1 MPAEAGNTNASKR
14 RQLTQEALRM
24 RVEGERL
31 IDGIVEIDNELA
43 TAESSDVPRLKAR
56 AEIKFGLLR
65 KVLPDLRSVEMTG
78 EGGGAME
85 LIQKIERSVVRAN
98 PSDTNR

>member
-1 MPAEAGNTNASKR
+1 
-14 RQLTQEALRM
+14 M